1 MPDAILSVLAAAA
14 PSTTSILLASMGG
27 LINRQGG
34 IVNIGLEPMML
45 VGAFA
50 AVIVSAQTGNPFLGL
65 LAATASGALLG
76 LLFSWSIT
84 RLGANEIVAGLGLN
98 LLVLGFFGYLLPT
111 VFRIEG
117 TLLPPGLV
125 GLPKLQIPLI
135 DQIPGL
141 GPIVSGHDVVTYLSW
156 LSVPLVSLFLY
167 RTPLGIQLRATGANE
182 EAARAAG
189 VPTLRLR
196 DFSTVLAGAF
206 AGLAG
211 AQLSLGVVTRPAI
224 NPRHRLALLL
234 VDVNRSFFDTDGPF
248 HYPGALEN
256 LDPLHRLLDA
266 ARAGGRLVVHARE
279 AHRRGFQDYER
290 PKLPEHSYLGDRDQE
305 PYPGFEE
312 QPGEVV
318 IHKRRFSAFFAT
330 DLALLLQEQGVERV
344 IIAGVK
350 TNVCIRAS
358 VQDAFA
364 YGFRPTIA
372 RGSVSSNRPHLHEAS
387 LEDIQR
393 YIGEVVDLDVA
404 VGWLRNEGPHD

>member
-76 LLFSWSIT
+76 LVFSWSIT

-111 VFRIEG
+111 VFKIEG
-117 TLLPPGLV
+117 TYLPPGLV
-125 GLPKLQIPLI
+125 GLPRVNIPLVG
-135 DQIPGL
+135 QIPGL

-189 VPTLRLR
+189 VQTLRLR
-196 DFSTVLAGAF
+196 DFSTLLAGAF

-211 AQLSLGVVTRPAI
+211 AQLSLGVVTLF
-224 NPRHRLALLL
+224 NK
-234 VDVNRSFFDTDGPF
+234 TMT
-248 HYPGALEN
+248 
-256 LDPLHRLLDA
+256 
-266 ARAGGRLVVHARE
+266 GGRGFIALAAFYFGDARPGLTALGAVIFGVFEAAGFRLGSSGIPSQLVQMLPYLVVVISLTLVAVRRE
-279 AHRRGFQDYER
+279 RRLRQRG
-290 PKLPEHSYLGDRDQE
+290 
-305 PYPGFEE
+305 
-312 QPGEVV
+312 
-318 IHKRRFSAFFAT
+318 
-330 DLALLLQEQGVERV
+330 
-344 IIAGVK
+344 
-350 TNVCIRAS
+350 RA
-358 VQDAFA
+358 AA
-364 YGFRPTIA
+364 
-372 RGSVSSNRPHLHEAS
+372 AS
-387 LEDIQR
+387 LR
-393 YIGEVVDLDVA
+393 TAVV
-404 VGWLRNEGPHD
+404 R

>member
-76 LLFSWSIT
+76 LVFSWSIT

-111 VFRIEG
+111 VFKIEG
-117 TLLPPGLV
+117 TYLPPGLV
-125 GLPKLQIPLI
+125 GLPRVNIPLI
-135 DQIPGL
+135 GQIPGL
-141 GPIVSGHDVVTYLSW
+141 GPIISGHDVVTYLSW

-196 DFSTVLAGAF
+196 DFSTVVAGAF

-211 AQLSLGVVTRPAI
+211 AQLSLGVVTLFNKTMTGGRGFIALAAFYFGDARPG
-224 NPRHRLALLL
+224 LTAL
-234 VDVNRSFFDTDGPF
+234 
-248 HYPGALEN
+248 GAVIFGVFE
-256 LDPLHRLLDA
+256 A
-266 ARAGGRLVVHARE
+266 ARDGKRLIVHARE
-279 AHRRGFQDYER
+279 AHRKGLLDYER

-312 QPGEVV
+312 RPGEIV

-330 DLALLLQEQGVERV
+330 DLALLFQEQGTERV

-393 YIGEVVDLDVA
+393 YIGEVVELDMA
-404 VGWLRNEGPHD
+404 VDWLRNEGPRD

>member
-76 LLFSWSIT
+76 LVFSWSIT

-111 VFRIEG
+111 VFKIEG
-117 TLLPPGLV
+117 TLLPAGLV
-125 GLPKLQIPLI
+125 GLPKLHIPLVE
-135 DQIPGL
+135 QIPGV

-156 LSVPLVSLFLY
+156 LTVPLASIFLY

-189 VPTLRLR
+189 VPTPRLR
-196 DFSTVLAGAF
+196 DFSTVIAGAF

-211 AQLSLGVVTRPAI
+211 AQLALGVVTLF
-224 NPRHRLALLL
+224 NK
-234 VDVNRSFFDTDGPF
+234 TMT
-248 HYPGALEN
+248 
-256 LDPLHRLLDA
+256 
-266 ARAGGRLVVHARE
+266 GGRGFIALAAVYLGDATPGLTARGAVSLRVLHARE
-279 AHRRGFQDYER
+279 AHRRGSRDYGR
-290 PKLPEHSYLGDRDQE
+290 PKLREDSYLGDRDQA
-305 PYPGFEE
+305 PYPGVEE
-312 QPGEVV
+312 QRGEVV
-318 IHKRRFSAFFAT
+318 VHERRFSAFFAT